1 MKKTSA
7 ALMALAMA
15 AGLSGCAYQA
25 SPVDQLESPASTT
38 DLAKAQA
45 EAQKAADSLAP
56 TLKRKIALGR
66 IANDTSY
73 GRSLLSSANPDEQ
86 TKQVYNMFAK
96 ALGSSGQFTVLERDD
111 LEAIDREAARNGSST
126 QQVGADILVI
136 GSLTEFGRKTVGK
149 SGFMSATK
157 KQVAYAKMD
166 VRVVDTSTGIVLF
179 TASGAGEASNESG
192 SVLGWGSS
200 RASYDGTLSD
210 KAIAQAVSEVIN
222 KMVTGLADRPWKTYF
237 LSVEK
242 GAVAISGGASQGLTP
257 GMKLSVKTLGK
268 QVKSGQTGFLVRLPG
283 TEIAKIEVTQN
294 FGDSPETEGSLVKV
308 ISGSL
313 GKHDPNKL
321 VIEEIK

>member
-1 MKKTSA
+1 
-7 ALMALAMA
+7 
-15 AGLSGCAYQA
+15 
-25 SPVDQLESPASTT
+25 
-38 DLAKAQA
+38 
-45 EAQKAADSLAP
+45 
-56 TLKRKIALGR
+56 
-66 IANDTSY
+66 
-73 GRSLLSSANPDEQ
+73 
-86 TKQVYNMFAK
+86 MFAK

-136 GSLTEFGRKTVGK
+136 GSLTEF
-149 SGFMSATK
+149 
-157 KQVAYAKMD
+157 
-166 VRVVDTSTGIVLF
+166 
-179 TASGAGEASNESG
+179 
-192 SVLGWGSS
+192 
-200 RASYDGTLSD
+200 
-210 KAIAQAVSEVIN
+210 
-222 KMVTGLADRPWKTYF
+222 GLADRPWKTYF

>member
-25 SPVDQLESPASTT
+25 SPVDQLESPASTA
-38 DLAKAQA
+38 DQAKAQA

-56 TLKRKIALGR
+56 TLKRKVALGR

-86 TKQVYNMFAK
+86 TKQVYN
-96 ALGSSGQFTVLERDD
+96 
-111 LEAIDREAARNGSST
+111 IDREAARNGSST

-157 KQVAYAKMD
+157 KQVAYAKID

>member
-1 MKKTSA
+1 
-7 ALMALAMA
+7 MAL
-15 AGLSGCAYQA
+15 
-25 SPVDQLESPASTT
+25 
-38 DLAKAQA
+38 
-45 EAQKAADSLAP
+45 
-56 TLKRKIALGR
+56 
-66 IANDTSY
+66 
-73 GRSLLSSANPDEQ
+73 
-86 TKQVYNMFAK
+86 
-96 ALGSSGQFTVLERDD
+96 
-111 LEAIDREAARNGSST
+111 
-126 QQVGADILVI
+126 
-136 GSLTEFGRKTVGK
+136 
-149 SGFMSATK
+149 
-157 KQVAYAKMD
+157 
-166 VRVVDTSTGIVLF
+166 
-179 TASGAGEASNESG
+179 
-192 SVLGWGSS
+192 
-200 RASYDGTLSD
+200 
-210 KAIAQAVSEVIN
+210 SEVIN

>member
-25 SPVDQLESPASTT
+25 SPVDQLESPASTA
-38 DLAKAQA
+38 DQAKAQA

-56 TLKRKIALGR
+56 TLKRKVALGR

-157 KQVAYAKMD
+157 D
-166 VRVVDTSTGIVLF
+166 LL
-179 TASGAGEASNESG
+179 N
-192 SVLGWGSS
+192 
-200 RASYDGTLSD
+200 
-210 KAIAQAVSEVIN
+210 N
-222 KMVTGLADRPWKTYF
+222 
-237 LSVEK
+237 
-242 GAVAISGGASQGLTP
+242 
-257 GMKLSVKTLGK
+257 
-268 QVKSGQTGFLVRLPG
+268 
-283 TEIAKIEVTQN
+283 N
-294 FGDSPETEGSLVKV
+294 
-308 ISGSL
+308 
-313 GKHDPNKL
+313 
-321 VIEEIK
+321 

>member
-1 MKKTSA
+1 MKKTTTT
-7 ALMALAMA
+7 LLALAIA
-15 AGLSGCAYQA
+15 AGMSGCAYQA
-25 SPVDQLESPASTT
+25 SPVSQVENPAS
-38 DLAKAQA
+38 LSAQQQAQA
-45 EAQKAADSLAP
+45 DAQKAAETAAP

-66 IANDTSY
+66 IANDTTY
-73 GRSLLSSANPDEQ
+73 GRSLLRTSNQDNLG
-86 TKQVYNMFAK
+86 KQVYNMFAK

-111 LEAIDREAARNGSST
+111 LEAIDREAARNGSAT

-136 GSLTEFGRKTVGK
+136 GSLTEFGRKTIGK

-166 VRVVDTSTGIVLF
+166 VRIVDTSTGIVLF

-192 SVLGWGSS
+192 SVLGWNSS
-200 RASYDGTLSD
+200 RAGYDGTLDD
-210 KAIAQAVSEVIN
+210 KAISQAVSEVIN

-242 GAVAISGGASQGLTP
+242 GSVAISGGASQGLKP

-268 QVKSGQTGFLVRLPG
+268 QVKSAQTGFLVRLPG

-294 FGDSPETEGSLVKV
+294 FGDTPETEGSLVKV

-313 GKHDPNKL
+313 GKHNPNEL
-321 VIEEIK
+321 VIEEVK

>member
-1 MKKTSA
+1 
-7 ALMALAMA
+7 
-15 AGLSGCAYQA
+15 
-25 SPVDQLESPASTT
+25 
-38 DLAKAQA
+38 
-45 EAQKAADSLAP
+45 
-56 TLKRKIALGR
+56 
-66 IANDTSY
+66 
-73 GRSLLSSANPDEQ
+73 
-86 TKQVYNMFAK
+86 MFAK

-200 RASYDGTLSD
+200 RAGYDGTLSD

-222 KMVTGLADRPWKTYF
+222 KMVTGLTDRPWKTYF